1 MASSTTLRR
10 PRQVQYPSAKKP
22 CEKKLP
28 RKVTEREALN
38 AFSVDINEI
47 QQKLGCLL
55 GRFIGIMTLRSE
67 VAIVTDSEEDMGYIY
82 IRLFN
87 HSDLSQL
94 SVSTLSLL
102 GET

>member
-1 MASSTTLRR
+1 MRSLLTSMRFNRIWVLGH
-10 PRQVQYPSAKKP
+10 
-22 CEKKLP
+22 
-28 RKVTEREALN
+28 
-38 AFSVDINEI
+38 FIDIV
-47 QQKLGCLL
+47 
-55 GRFIGIMTLRSE
+55 RLRSK

>member
-1 MASSTTLRR
+1 MRSLLTSMR
-10 PRQVQYPSAKKP
+10 
-22 CEKKLP
+22 
-28 RKVTEREALN
+28 LN
-38 AFSVDINEI
+38 RIWV
-47 QQKLGCLL
+47 L
-55 GRFIGIMTLRSE
+55 GRVIDIVRLRSK

>member
-1 MASSTTLRR
+1 MRFNR
-10 PRQVQYPSAKKP
+10 NWV
-22 CEKKLP
+22 
-28 RKVTEREALN
+28 
-38 AFSVDINEI
+38 
-47 QQKLGCLL
+47 L

-102 GET
+102 GETWEEVERGESPRIDLVRPLPEEFFCEIDQL